1 MRVDPFYVSNLVSA
15 LGQTQVNQQQVSAEL
30 ASGVRVNSLSQDPIA
45 AGENVRLLNQIQTDD
60 SFTQSSN
67 LVQGQMQVAD
77 SAMGSVVNELTR
89 AITLAT
95 SGNVGT
101 LNAGDLKSIS
111 NQLAGIRSEVLSLAN
126 TSYLG
131 NYLFGGA
138 NVSTT
143 PFTLSNAT
151 TPATVTYNGDS
162 TVNSLTSPNGQT
174 IPLNVPGNL
183 IFIGGAA
190 ATGSPT
196 TGSVFDAL
204 NRLVA
209 DFASGSPTAVTVGDT
224 QALNSALSYVSQQR
238 VTLDNSITQLASAS
252 TAVTN
257 EKMQLTAAQTN
268 LMQAD
273 IPTVSTQLAQALTQQ
288 TALINVISQ
297 IGAGSLF
304 DKLR

>member
-15 LGQTQVNQQQVSAEL
+15 LDQSQVNQQQVSQEL

-45 AGENVRLLNQIQTDD
+45 AGQNVRLLNQMQTDD
-60 SFTQSSN
+60 SFTQSSTM
-67 LVQGQMQVAD
+67 LQGQLQVAD
-77 SAMGSVVNELTR
+77 SALGSVVNELTH
-89 AITLAT
+89 AISLAT
-95 SGNVGT
+95 SGNVGI
-101 LNAGDLKSIS
+101 LNAGDLKSIA
-111 NQLAGIRSEVLSLAN
+111 NQLSGIRSEVLSLAN

-131 NYLFGGA
+131 NYIFGGTNVA
-138 NVSTT
+138 NA

-162 TVNSLTSPNGQT
+162 TVNSLTTPNGQT
-174 IPLNVPGNL
+174 IPLNVPGQS
-183 IFIGGAA
+183 IFIGGAN

-196 TGSVFDAL
+196 QGSVFDAL
-204 NRLVA
+204 NNLVA
-209 DFASGSPTAVTVGDT
+209 HFASGDPTGVTVQDT
-224 QALNSALSYVSQQR
+224 QALNAALSYLSQHR
-238 VTLDNSITQLASAS
+238 VTLDNSIAQLGAAS
-252 TAVTN
+252 TAVMN

-273 IPTVSTQLAQALTQQ
+273 IPTVATKLAQAQTQQ

-297 IGAGSLF
+297 MGSGSLF